1 MLISI
6 LLLIF
11 GLLLVWKGADFLVE
25 GASSLAKRL
34 SIPEIVIGL
43 TIVAFGTSAPELA
56 VNLFAS
62 IQKNNEVAL
71 GNVIGSNIF
80 NLLLI
85 LGISGLIRPL
95 KVQKNSILKEV
106 PFSFIAVVVL
116 FFLAN
121 DGVFFESPANNLSR
135 LDGLIFLAFFGYFLY
150 YAFKLT
156 RNKSAIE
163 DEVKVLSLSKTWIFI
178 VMGFAGLFIGGKL
191 VVDQAVIIAKA
202 LHVSDKLIALTI
214 VAGGTS
220 IPELATS
227 AAAAYKKKADIAIG
241 NIVGSNIFNI
251 FFILGLSSVISPIT
265 YPTTF
270 NFDVYVLMAG
280 TVLLVAVLL
289 IGEKHKLTRWEA
301 SVLLIAYVVYTVFII
316 LRK

>member
-1 MLISI
+1 
-6 LLLIF
+6 
-11 GLLLVWKGADFLVE
+11 VWKGADFLVE